1 MQVYKFGG
9 ASIATPERMKAL
21 LPIIQGAQGA
31 LVVVVSAMG
40 KTTNAL
46 EAVVKAACS
55 GEKPKAHELVSA
67 LEQQHLE
74 YARGI
79 LSGDTIRRADA
90 ELNVFFTE
98 LQWAVDDADP
108 ARFDYSYDQIVCMGE
123 LLSTRLFAFFLE
135 ESGLDNTWID
145 VRQIIRTDDTWRDA
159 KVDIAFST
167 ARAKE
172 IIQPVLDGGRLVIT
186 QGFIGSTDNNESVTL
201 GREGSDYTAALL
213 ASMLSGEGVTI
224 WKDVA
229 GLRNADPRLF
239 PDTVQIPDIT
249 YHEVIEMAYYGA
261 QVIHPK
267 TIKPLH
273 NAGIPL
279 YVKCFLD
286 RNEKGTVIR
295 ADEAQIAYPPIIVW
309 KREQVLLQVT
319 TLDFSFIT
327 EDALRDLYDTF
338 ARLRVKINM
347 IQNAAISFIACVDNR
362 ADKIVAVIEALEKNY
377 RVRRNEG
384 VSLLTVRHYTPEILF
399 GLTMNKT
406 VLLEQKT
413 RSTVQVVV
421 MA

>member
-21 LPIIQGAQGA
+21 LPIIRDTRGA

-46 EAVVKAACS
+46 EEVVKAACA
-55 GEKPKAHELVSA
+55 GDKQKAHELVAA
-67 LEQQHLE
+67 LEQQHLD
-74 YARGI
+74 YAGAV
-79 LSGDTIRRADA
+79 LSPEGLKRAAD
-90 ELNVFFTE
+90 ELAVFFTE

-135 ESGLDNTWID
+135 ESSPGNTWID
-145 VRQIIRTDDTWRDA
+145 VRQVIRTDDAWRDA
-159 KVDIAFST
+159 KVDMAFS
-167 ARAKE
+167 AERSRE
-172 IIQPVLDGGRLVIT
+172 IIQPLLDSGRRVVT

-213 ASMLSGEGVTI
+213 AAMLGAESVTI

-239 PDTVQIPDIT
+239 PNTVQIPEIT

-279 YVKCFLD
+279 YVRCFLD
-286 RNEKGTVIR
+286 QDEKGTVIR
-295 ADEAQIAYPPIIVW
+295 AGEAEIAYPPIIVW

-347 IQNAAISFIACVDNR
+347 IQNAAISFIACVDDR
-362 ADKIVAVIEALEKNY
+362 PEKIFAVIEALEKNY
-377 RVRRNEG
+377 RIRRNEG
-384 VSLLTVRHYTPEILF
+384 VSLLTIRHYTPEILF

-421 MA
+421 MD